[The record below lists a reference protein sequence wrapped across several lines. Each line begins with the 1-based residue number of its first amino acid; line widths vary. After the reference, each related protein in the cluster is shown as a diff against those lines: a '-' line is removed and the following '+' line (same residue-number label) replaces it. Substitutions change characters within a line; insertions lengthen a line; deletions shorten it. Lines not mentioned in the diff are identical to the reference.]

1 MHDILREMEHR
12 YRCRYENGGPGLGLQ
27 AFPVTHVLEGH
38 AEANSARAMRY
49 ACVRICNGELL
60 NWSIL
65 SADGGRVIHGAERN
79 LSGTRAGY
87 IAMIHRVLQ
96 RLQSYGARRVYPR
109 DPAHRMGAA
118 RASAQW
124 CPQGWPRGGKN
135 RYTFARGSFP
145 LHRDECLHAGRLR
158 RFGPRLSPP
167 RAPLPRTNQCVV
179 TAPGWLPESTSCR
192 SELIEIDGPSQQHD
206 VLSRALSALSIRRG
220 LG

>member
-1 MHDILREMEHR
+1 MHDILREMEQR
-12 YRCRYENGGPGLGLQ
+12 YRCRYEGR
-27 AFPVTHVLEGH
+27 AE

-87 IAMIHRVLQ
+87 IAMIRRVLQ

-118 RASAQW
+118 RAAAQW
-124 CPQGWPRGGKN
+124 CPQGWPR
-135 RYTFARGSFP
+135 
-145 LHRDECLHAGRLR
+145 
-158 RFGPRLSPP
+158 
-167 RAPLPRTNQCVV
+167 
-179 TAPGWLPESTSCR
+179 
-192 SELIEIDGPSQQHD
+192 
-206 VLSRALSALSIRRG
+206 
-220 LG
+220 